1 MCLLGVSSVSVLCG
15 FCKMSSWQGLV
26 IGKSCAVRVVQPVTL
41 CPLSFEG
48 TSSLMEE
55 QIFKNYLKICIS
67 SGHVKGRLL
76 VRDLAR
82 RGEKEKGCK
91 AKDTE
96 GSARGQES
104 RESRMECQKGVRMI
118 EKRHGYSLWHQGNGG
133 HRSGT
138 PREISPAGPPIP
150 VLC

>member
-1 MCLLGVSSVSVLCG
+1 
-15 FCKMSSWQGLV
+15 
-26 IGKSCAVRVVQPVTL
+26 
-41 CPLSFEG
+41 
-48 TSSLMEE
+48 MEE

-82 RGEKEKGCK
+82 RGEKEEGYT

-104 RESRMECQKGVRMI
+104 RESRMERQKGARMT
-118 EKRHGYSLWHQGNGG
+118 EKRHGYSLWPQGNRG

-138 PREISPAGPPIP
+138 LREISPTGPPIP
-150 VLC
+150 VLH